1 VNVPEYHIYPLG
13 DHAITITM
21 GNTID
26 EQINQQIL
34 SLFYTLQQQK
44 IPFVKDLIPAYCSLT
59 LVYDAAAILEK
70 QSTAFSYMKQQL
82 EQALK
87 ETANS
92 MVSSRSIEIP
102 VCYDLSLGI
111 DLEEMAV
118 TKDLSVEQLI
128 QLHSNNTYRVFMIGF
143 LPGFS
148 YMGTVDERIFMPRKA
163 QPRTKVFA
171 GSVGIAGQQTG
182 IYPFDSPGGWNIIG
196 QTPVKLFDA
205 ERKEPVYLQAGDT
218 VKFIPI
224 TLEMFHQ
231 LKAQP

>member
-1 VNVPEYHIYPLG
+1 MNLPEYHIYPLG
-13 DHAITITM
+13 DHAITITL
-21 GNTID
+21 GISIN
-26 EQINQQIL
+26 EGINQQIG

-44 IPFVKDLIPAYCSLT
+44 IPFIKDLIPAYCSLT
-59 LVYDAAAILEK
+59 VVYDAAAVLEK
-70 QSTAFSYMKQQL
+70 QSAPFSYMKQQL
-82 EQALK
+82 EKAMK
-87 ETANS
+87 EIAT
-92 MVSSRSIEIP
+92 VLVPPRSIEIP

-111 DLEEMAV
+111 DLEEMAI
-118 TKDLSVEQLI
+118 TKDLSVEELI
-128 QLHSNNTYRVFMIGF
+128 QLHSNHTYRVFMIGF

-148 YMGTVDERIFMPRKA
+148 YMGTVPEKIIMPRKA
-163 QPRTKVFA
+163 QPRTKVLA

-205 ERKEPVYLQAGDT
+205 ERKDPVYLQAGDL